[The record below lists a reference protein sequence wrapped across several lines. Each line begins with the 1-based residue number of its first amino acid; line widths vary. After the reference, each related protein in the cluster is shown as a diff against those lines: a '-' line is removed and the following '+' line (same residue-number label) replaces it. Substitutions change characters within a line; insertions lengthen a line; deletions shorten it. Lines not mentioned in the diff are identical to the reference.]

1 MRGRAAVRSL
11 FVATLSVIG
20 LATAT
25 MARAESVASSWL
37 VQVTF
42 PGLPASAD
50 PQAYPGRIEVSV
62 RGEFVGCAWA
72 AWQPISSDEVR
83 LLPLAL
89 GYAVTGRREDVR
101 VEAFGELNRLGRMA
115 IRISPLAGPVP
126 GLQNPR

>member
-1 MRGRAAVRSL
+1 MSVRAAARSL
-11 FVATLSVIG
+11 LVAAMAIIG
-20 LATAT
+20 LVAAT
-25 MARAESVASSWL
+25 MARAEPAASSWL

-42 PGLPASAD
+42 PGLPVSAD
-50 PQAYPGRIEVSV
+50 PQAYPGRVEVSV

-72 AWQPISSDEVR
+72 AWQPVSSDEVR
-83 LLPLAL
+83 LLPLSL

-115 IRISPLAGPVP
+115 IRITPLSGPVP